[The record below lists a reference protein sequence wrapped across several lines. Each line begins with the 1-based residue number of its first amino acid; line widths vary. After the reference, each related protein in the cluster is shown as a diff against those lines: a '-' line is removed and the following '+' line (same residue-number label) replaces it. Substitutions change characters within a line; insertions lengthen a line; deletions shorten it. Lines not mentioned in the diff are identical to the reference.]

1 MSWPHFLQSSEP
13 KKEDKN
19 YEYSATATLSS
30 DNFLDW
36 DYWQASKFHINDLA
50 CISLLFI
57 QRI

>member
-13 KKEDKN
+13 KKEGKK

-36 DYWQASKFHINDLA
+36 DYWQAWKFCINDLA
-50 CISLLFI
+50 CISLFFI
-57 QRI
+57 HHI